1 MSKLSII
8 TINFNNAEGLQK
20 TIESVKAQNY
30 SDMEYIIIDGGS
42 TDKSVEVIKEN
53 ETIID
58 KWVSEK
64 DKGIYNA
71 LNKGIEMATGD
82 YLLFLNSGDQFYNS
96 VVLINN
102 EHHIHSQDIIAFDI
116 HLYGLGHDY
125 IHSHPD
131 ELQFSFL
138 FEETFAHQSVFIKR
152 SLFDKIGLYDET
164 LKVVS
169 DWKFFIYA
177 IASGATYKCIH
188 DVLSTFYFGGISS
201 TAEGTF
207 IRKAERENVLKNEFF
222 LYYKD
227 YKTLQEQ
234 KKILNSN
241 RFKLLAE
248 IEKSHIARKIVSLF
262 FRSYI
267 VLFSKQKL
275 KNIIK

>member
-8 TINFNNAEGLQK
+8 TINYNNALGLQK
-20 TIESVKAQNY
+20 TVESVISQRY
-30 SDMEYIIIDGGS
+30 LDMEYIIVDGGS
-42 TDKSVEVIKEN
+42 TDNSIDIIKEY
-53 ETIID
+53 EAFID
-58 KWVSEK
+58 KWVAEK

-71 LNKGIEMATGD
+71 LNKGIKMATGD
-82 YLLFLNSGDQFYNS
+82 YLLFLNSGDHFYNS
-96 VVLINN
+96 DVLINN
-102 EHHIHSQDIIAFDI
+102 VHHINSKDLIVFDI
-116 HLYGLGHDY
+116 HLYGLGYDY

-177 IASGATYKCIH
+177 IASGATYICIH
-188 DVLSTFYFGGISS
+188 NVLSTFYFGGISS
-201 TAEGTF
+201 TAEGIS
-207 IRKAERENVLKNEFF
+207 IRKAERENVLKNEFS

-227 YKTLQEQ
+227 YKFLQEQ
-234 KKILNSN
+234 KQILNTN
-241 RFKLLAE
+241 RFKLLSQ
-248 IEKSHIARKIVSLF
+248 IEKSTIARKIVSLF

-267 VLFSKQKL
+267 VLFSNKKL
-275 KNIIK
+275 KDIIK